1 MRVPAIRG
9 LIERRILVN
18 CRVDPAVMGPL
29 LPPPFRPKLVHGWA
43 VAGVCLIRLKHIR
56 PRFVPAPLGLASENA
71 AHRVAVKWHDGGR
84 LREGVYIPR
93 RDTSSRLNAWA
104 GGHIFPGTHHRACFR
119 VDETEACYRVDVASD
134 DGRATL
140 ALEARPACGLP
151 GDSVFGSLDEASAF
165 FEAGSLGYSP
175 RAAGASTAWNCAAA
189 IGRCVRWPSSASSR
203 AGLTISGDSPR
214 DRLRWMTRC

>member
-1 MRVPAIRG
+1 
-9 LIERRILVN
+9 
-18 CRVDPAVMGPL
+18 MGPL

-175 RAAGASTAWNCAAA
+175 ARGGCFDGLELCCRDWSVRPLAVQRFESSWFDDLRRFPAGSVTLDDALLMTNVEHQWLARPA
-189 IGRCVRWPSSASSR
+189 IMSN
-203 AGLTISGDSPR
+203 
-214 DRLRWMTRC
+214 